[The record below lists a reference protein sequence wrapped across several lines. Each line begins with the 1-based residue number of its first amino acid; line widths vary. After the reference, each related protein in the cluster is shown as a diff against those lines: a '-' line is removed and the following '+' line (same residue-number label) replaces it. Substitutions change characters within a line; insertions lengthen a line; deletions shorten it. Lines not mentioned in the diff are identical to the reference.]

1 MAAPRR
7 KTSGFSSEPL
17 EKTQEEVEVQ
27 TPVDLMSEE
36 TEEILPEVKNLLQ
49 MEEII
54 PTEDTGP
61 RFVESKQEEVAEIA
75 TAPASVSVAP
85 HPPKRNPRNIPR
97 FSRYK
102 QV

>member
-17 EKTQEEVEVQ
+17 EKTQEEMEVQ
-27 TPVDLMSEE
+27 TPINLMN
-36 TEEILPEVKNLLQ
+36 EEIEEISPEVKPLPQ
-49 MEEII
+49 VEEII
-54 PTEDTGP
+54 PTEDKGP
-61 RFVESKQEEVAEIA
+61 RFVESKQEEVAKVAA
-75 TAPASVSVAP
+75 TPTPVSVVT